1 MFSRNFRA
9 RMIAVAAIWISIV
22 LFASGLGLSIIIR
35 RVVEAHFDHD
45 LLDHARELV
54 DLVELDATQRPFI
67 ARNLSDPRF
76 SPARSGMYWQVILQ
90 NGESARSPS
99 LQDDL
104 SLSFMPDQTRDGSR
118 NPMTAITNVEGPTGP
133 MRMIRSI
140 SEPPRLGQAVEVRVG
155 ADERLISDEM
165 QHLNLTLMATLGI
178 MAVAM
183 VGTAYAQVAYGLRP
197 LQRMSRA
204 IVDVRSGRTTRLPE
218 DLPEEIMPLVT
229 ELNGMIAANLNMVDR
244 ARVLAGNF
252 AHALKTPLAILDEEA
267 TRLRTSGQES
277 HARILSEQCS
287 RMALL
292 IDYQTARAKA
302 SAIANAGA
310 CSVVADVV
318 RSVINTYSRFGPGH
332 HRRFEVEGAA
342 NVVVACDTNDLTEL
356 IGNLLDNAAKWAR
369 DRVVISIEDL
379 ESTVLITVED
389 DGPGIPIEHRTR
401 VFDVGTRLDEAKPG
415 TGLGLAIAR
424 DLTSLYDGRLWID
437 QSRIGGAALKL
448 ALRKKCA
455 PNCSTASIAAG
466 ICGAVAPKITD
477 EIDQNRGGCE

>member
-22 LFASGLGLSIIIR
+22 LFASGLGLSIVIR

-45 LLDHARELV
+45 LLDHARELA
-54 DLVELDATQRPFI
+54 DLVELDAAQRLFI

-76 SPARSGMYWQVILQ
+76 SPAKSGMYWQVILQ
-90 NGESARSPS
+90 NGETVRSPS

-104 SLSFMPDQTRDGSR
+104 SLSVTPDQTREGSL
-118 NPMTAITNVEGPTGP
+118 PSSTALANVEGPTGP
-133 MRMIRSI
+133 MRMVRNI
-140 SEPPRLGQAVEVRVG
+140 SEPSRLGQPVEIRIG

-165 QHLNLTLMATLGI
+165 EHLNLTLMATLGLL
-178 MAVAM
+178 ALAM

-204 IVDVRSGRTTRLPE
+204 IVDVRSGKTTRLPE

-229 ELNGMIAANLNMVDR
+229 ELNGMITANLNMVDR
-244 ARVLAGNF
+244 ARVLAGGF
-252 AHALKTPLAILDEEA
+252 AHALKTPLAILDAEA
-267 TRLRTSGQES
+267 ARLKASGQES
-277 HARILSEQCS
+277 HAQILSEQCS

-302 SAIANAGA
+302 STIANAGA
-310 CSVVADVV
+310 IAVVADVL
-318 RSVINTYSRFGPGH
+318 RSVINTYSQFSPGH
-332 HRRFEVEGAA
+332 DRRFEVEGATDI
-342 NVVVACDTNDLTEL
+342 VVACDTNDLTEL

-379 ESTVLITVED
+379 DSTVLITVED
-389 DGPGIPIEHRTR
+389 DGPGIPVEHRMR
-401 VFDVGTRLDEAKPG
+401 VFDVGMRLDDAKPG

-424 DLTSLYDGRLWID
+424 DLISLYDGRLWIED
-437 QSRIGGAALKL
+437 SRMGGVALKL
-448 ALRKKCA
+448 ELRKKGD
-455 PNCSTASIAAG
+455 PGSS
-466 ICGAVAPKITD
+466 
-477 EIDQNRGGCE
+477 

>member
-9 RMIAVAAIWISIV
+9 RMIVVAAIWISIV
-22 LFASGLGLSIIIR
+22 LFASGLGLSIVIR

-45 LLDHARELV
+45 LLDHARELA
-54 DLVELDATQRPFI
+54 DLVEIDATQRLFI

-104 SLSFMPDQTRDGSR
+104 SLSFTPDQTREGSL
-118 NPMTAITNVEGPTGP
+118 PPSTALTNVDGPTGP
-133 MRMIRSI
+133 MRMVRNI
-140 SEPPRLGQAVEVRVG
+140 SEPSRLGQPVEIRVG

-165 QHLNLTLMATLGI
+165 QHLNLTLIATLGI
-178 MAVAM
+178 MALAM
-183 VGTAYAQVAYGLRP
+183 VGTAYAQVVYGLRP

-204 IVDVRSGRTTRLPE
+204 IVDVRSGKTTRLPE

-229 ELNGMIAANLNMVDR
+229 ELNGMITANLNMVDR
-244 ARVLAGNF
+244 ARVLAGSF

-267 TRLRTSGQES
+267 ARLKASGQES
-277 HARILSEQCS
+277 HAQILSEQCS

-302 SAIANAGA
+302 STIANAGA
-310 CSVVADVV
+310 FAVVADVL
-318 RSVINTYSRFGPGH
+318 RSVINTYSRFSPGH
-332 HRRFEVEGAA
+332 DRRFEVEGAA
-342 NVVVACDTNDLTEL
+342 DVVVACDTNDLTEL
-356 IGNLLDNAAKWAR
+356 IGNLLDNAAKWAH

-379 ESTVLITVED
+379 DSTVLITVED
-389 DGPGIPIEHRTR
+389 DGPGIPVEERMR
-401 VFDVGTRLDEAKPG
+401 VFDVGTRLDDAKPG

-424 DLTSLYDGRLWID
+424 DLTSLYDGRLWIED
-437 QSRIGGAALKL
+437 SRIGGVALKL
-448 ALRKKCA
+448 ALRKKGD
-455 PNCSTASIAAG
+455 PSSS
-466 ICGAVAPKITD
+466 
-477 EIDQNRGGCE
+477 